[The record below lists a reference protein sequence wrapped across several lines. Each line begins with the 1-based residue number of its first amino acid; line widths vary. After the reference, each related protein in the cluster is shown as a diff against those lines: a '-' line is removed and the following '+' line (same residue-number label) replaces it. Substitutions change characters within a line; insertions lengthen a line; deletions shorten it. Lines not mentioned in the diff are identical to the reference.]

1 MTPGFTTIDND
12 SVIARLPEIG
22 GSAAMVFLVL
32 AHRANG
38 ARECWPSLATIGKE
52 TRLKRRTVQYAITR
66 LVELDLIAVE
76 QQQGKPTTYC
86 LTRAP
91 SCTPTEPG
99 ECTGMHPPVHLRAPT
114 RAPTC
119 TDPCTYVH
127 PNKKQEQ
134 QPRTTTRNKTQ
145 RGKAAVAVVEIPKE
159 LDSPEFQ
166 AAWSEWLQHR
176 REIKKP
182 ATPTAQRKA
191 LAALTVMGPA
201 RAIAAINHSVANG
214 WQGIFE
220 PNGESTNG
228 IHGKHH
234 PRGAG
239 GNGPGQ
245 RHTPGARVT
254 PI

>member
-119 TDPCTYVH
+119 TLTR
-127 PNKKQEQ
+127 NKNNNQEQ
-134 QPRTTTRNKTQ
+134 QPGTRPS
-145 RGKAAVAVVEIPKE
+145 AARPR
-159 LDSPEFQ
+159 
-166 AAWSEWLQHR
+166 WLWWR
-176 REIKKP
+176 S
-182 ATPTAQRKA
+182 RKSWI
-191 LAALTVMGPA
+191 A
-201 RAIAAINHSVANG
+201 RNSKRPGRNG
-214 WQGIFE
+214 SNI
-220 PNGESTNG
+220 
-228 IHGKHH
+228 
-234 PRGAG
+234 
-239 GNGPGQ
+239 
-245 RHTPGARVT
+245 GARSKSRRHLPPSVRLWQR
-254 PI
+254 